1 MGDAVNASTSAAP
14 DIAVHVFRSLGERLE
29 APSQMFG
36 TTLLDDLAITSLD
49 RLEAMMCL
57 EDEFGIEFTD
67 RELNAVRT
75 VGDVIALIALKL
87 QASLG
92 AAKVPPA

>member
-1 MGDAVNASTSAAP
+1 MGNAAMPAAP
-14 DIAVHVFRSLGERLE
+14 DIEMHVFRSFGERLE
-29 APSQMFG
+29 APSQVFG
-36 TTLLDDLAITSLD
+36 TTVLDDLAITSLD

-57 EDEFGIEFTD
+57 EDDFGIEFTD

-92 AAKVPPA
+92 ETKVPPA